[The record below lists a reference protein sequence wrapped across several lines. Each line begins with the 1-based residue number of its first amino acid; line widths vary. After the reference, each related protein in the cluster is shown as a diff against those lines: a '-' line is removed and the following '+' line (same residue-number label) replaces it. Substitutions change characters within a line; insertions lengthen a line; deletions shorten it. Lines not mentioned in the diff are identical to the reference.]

1 MNLFDASSSLA
12 LKAFPLLKQAI
23 KGKKTDKYKIVI
35 LVAYFTPKVDGENM
49 VGREIPLKM
58 DTTHQKTQL
67 QKKWRIHKKTVAK
80 KKDFRFCL

>member
-1 MNLFDASSSLA
+1 MNQFDASSSLA

-35 LVAYFTPKVDGENM
+35 IVAYFTPKVDGENM
-49 VGREIPLKM
+49 VGREIPLKV

-67 QKKWRIHKKTVAK
+67 QKKWRIHKKQLQK